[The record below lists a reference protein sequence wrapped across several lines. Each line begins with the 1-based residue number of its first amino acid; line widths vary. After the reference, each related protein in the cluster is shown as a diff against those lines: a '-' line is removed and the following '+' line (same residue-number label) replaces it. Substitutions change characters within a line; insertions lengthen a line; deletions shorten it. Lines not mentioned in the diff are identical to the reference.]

1 MSIKNNTDEPR
12 SLAERR
18 TELDAILRELE
29 QGSVPI
35 ERVTQQLKAAAE
47 LADSIEQDLRKQ
59 KASVEVLKQRFDT
72 ET

>member
-35 ERVTQQLKAAAE
+35 ERVTPQLKAAAE